1 MKTHIANNYRTS
13 VSALCRQVWVGTAR
27 CAVQCRVAAAQLGS
41 NCGRRGPFVPPS
53 LTRAGTSQ
61 RDVPTGKRRGASGFT
76 LIELLLVLTI
86 LAILAAIVVP
96 KFGGI
101 TEGAHKKAAIA
112 QLSTFATALD
122 MFEVDNG
129 HYPRSLNDLVVQPRD
144 ATNWRQYMDSIPMDP
159 WQHPYVY
166 TFPGKHRPNSYDLM
180 SMGPDGRA
188 GGDDDIVNWVNTR

>member
-1 MKTHIANNYRTS
+1 MKLNITN
-13 VSALCRQVWVGTAR
+13 Q
-27 CAVQCRVAAAQLGS
+27 QKMP
-41 NCGRRGPFVPPS
+41 GRR
-53 LTRAGTSQ
+53 
-61 RDVPTGKRRGASGFT
+61 ASGFT

-96 KFGGI
+96 KFSGI
-101 TEGAHKKAAIA
+101 GEGAKVKATKA

-144 ATNWRQYMDSIPMDP
+144 AQSWHQYMESVPQDQ
-159 WQHPYVY
+159 WQHPFIY

-180 SMGPDGRA
+180 SMGADGKV
-188 GGDDDIVNWVNTR
+188 GGNDDIDNWEANK